1 MFSLFQ
7 SSSSA
12 RCVHFKGKHVLVT
25 GASSGIGRAIA
36 LELAACGAT
45 LSLVA
50 RGQQRL
56 DDAAADV
63 RASMTESSAG
73 RVLAMPFDCSDH
85 AQVVSSIRVIE
96 QDLGPIDVLINCA
109 GGAQGTYFEALT
121 PELAESQMRGNY
133 FSQLYPTQAV
143 FSRMRERG
151 SPGHVVL
158 VSSMA
163 GLVGVFGCSP
173 YCPAKY
179 ALRGLAETIYY
190 DMKEHNVD
198 VTIAYPP
205 DTDTPGHR
213 QETATLPPET
223 IEINASAGLF
233 TAEHVAEAIL
243 NGVVR
248 RQFRV
253 TVGLDGK
260 MLGILTTGMSPGP
273 SLVECLL
280 LPIMR
285 GITSF
290 YTRGFLRII
299 ARHLADRVRGKCE
312 APPPPTN
319 SPLT

>member
-1 MFSLFQ
+1 MFTILQ
-7 SSSSA
+7 SPPSA
-12 RCVHFKGKHVLVT
+12 RRAHFKGKHVLVT

-36 LELAACGAT
+36 IELAACGAT

-56 DDAAADV
+56 EDAAADV
-63 RASMTESSAG
+63 RASMTESNAG
-73 RVLAMPFDCSDH
+73 RVLAIPFDCSDH
-85 AQVVSSIRVIE
+85 VQVVLSVRRIE
-96 QDLGPIDVLINCA
+96 QELGPIDILINCA
-109 GGAQGTYFEALT
+109 GGAKGAYFELLT

-143 FSRMRERG
+143 FSQMVERG
-151 SPGHVVL
+151 SPGHIVL

-163 GLVGVFGCSP
+163 GLIGVFGCSP

-190 DMKEHNVD
+190 DMKAHNVD

-223 IEINASAGLF
+223 VEINASGGLF
-233 TAEHVAEAIL
+233 TAEEVAQAIL
-243 NGVVR
+243 NGVAR
-248 RQFRV
+248 GQFRV

-285 GITSF
+285 GITGF

-299 ARHLADRVRGKCE
+299 SRHLADRVRGKRE
-312 APPPPTN
+312 NPTRSN
-319 SPLT
+319 TRE